1 MPGLIFKDASDEDTL
16 QLLESLG
23 NTISN
28 TVVQVNDEDRLKLH
42 LAAVFCNNFVNHIYA
57 LMESYCTKE
66 NIDFKLLLPLIQET
80 SSRLSDSNAS
90 VAQTGPA
97 LRNDTA
103 TIEKHLDL
111 LSAHPQLK
119 EIYTLFTKSIQ
130 HQL

>member
-1 MPGLIFKDASDEDTL
+1 
-16 QLLESLG
+16 
-23 NTISN
+23 
-28 TVVQVNDEDRLKLH
+28 
-42 LAAVFCNNFVNHIYA
+42 
-57 LMESYCTKE
+57 MESYCTKE

-119 EIYTLFTKSIQ
+119 EIYMLFTKSIQ